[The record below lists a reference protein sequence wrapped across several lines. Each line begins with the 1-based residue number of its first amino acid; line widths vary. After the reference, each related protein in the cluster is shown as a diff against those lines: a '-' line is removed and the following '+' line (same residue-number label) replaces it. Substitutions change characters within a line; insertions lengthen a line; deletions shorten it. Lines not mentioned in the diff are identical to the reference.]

1 MTKPRNPAFEPSV
14 ALSDSTPETK
24 PLASSAATCRPGPG
38 DGRLEVGCAL
48 AVRGH
53 QQMEREAL

>member
-1 MTKPRNPAFEPSV
+1 MTKPRNLAFEPCP

-48 AVRGH
+48 PIRGH